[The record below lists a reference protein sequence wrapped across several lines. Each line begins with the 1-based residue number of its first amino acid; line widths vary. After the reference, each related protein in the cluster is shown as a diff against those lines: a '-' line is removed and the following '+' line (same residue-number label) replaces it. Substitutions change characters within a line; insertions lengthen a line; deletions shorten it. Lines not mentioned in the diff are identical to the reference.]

1 LARFSTAYTVQIHEI
16 WSIIREKGLAAGHM
30 QETAGLPA
38 QTDRIAGPEEV
49 RQAIS
54 ALTEGELLKL
64 QRLAERA
71 IFRLRRRVWGVEAGD
86 LLNDAVL
93 RLLNEKR
100 RWKPKRV
107 DLVGQ
112 LAGIIASIESD
123 WLKRGKRGEVPIVE
137 ADLRRDDPE
146 GAEVPTALELA
157 ADPRPDPEQV
167 VLASEELTQEQ
178 LFHQIEELFRED
190 SLASLISSEWQR
202 GTTGPQIMKALDL
215 TRQQYDTAVRRM
227 DRAIQKRWPEGMPH
241 AH

>member
-1 LARFSTAYTVQIHEI
+1 
-16 WSIIREKGLAAGHM
+16 M
-30 QETAGLPA
+30 QETAGQPT

-64 QRLAERA
+64 QRLAEQA
-71 IFRLRRRVWGVEAGD
+71 IFRLRRKVWGVEARD
-86 LLNDAVL
+86 LLNDAIL

-123 WLKRGKRGEVPIVE
+123 WLKRGKRAEIPVLETDLVRE
-137 ADLRRDDPE
+137 DAD

-157 ADPRPDPEQV
+157 ADPRPDPQKV
-167 VLASEELTQEQ
+167 MLASEQLTQEQ
-178 LFHQIEELFRED
+178 LFHQIADLFGED
-190 SLASLISSEWQR
+190 PLASLIFSEWQR
-202 GTTGPQIMKALDL
+202 GTSGPEIMKGLGL
-215 TRQQYDTAVRRM
+215 ERQQYDTAVRRI

-241 AH
+241 VN